1 MRRPQ
6 KSRHEPSAKEKCQKI
21 DQAIAAIDDGSIAI
35 IADRHN
41 QLAMDFLEA
50 VDMDEVLDW
59 VAVFLQEIKDI
70 GPTQCFV
77 GRFAD
82 RCDRHPAYNDLFLFP
97 YHWNS
102 PSLGERVYLKFGIRT
117 VTGPDGK
124 SHTYCHLDCH
134 EDNQP

>member
-1 MRRPQ
+1 MKPLR

-21 DQAIAAIDDGSIAI
+21 DQAIAAINGDSIAI

-50 VDMDEVLDW
+50 DDMDEVLDW
-59 VAVFLQEIKDI
+59 VAVFLREIKTL
-70 GPTQCFV
+70 GPVQCFV
-77 GRFAD
+77 GRFAE
-82 RCDRHPAYNDLFLFP
+82 RCSHAGFNDLFLFP
-97 YHWNS
+97 YHWDS

-134 EDNQP
+134 EDKKP